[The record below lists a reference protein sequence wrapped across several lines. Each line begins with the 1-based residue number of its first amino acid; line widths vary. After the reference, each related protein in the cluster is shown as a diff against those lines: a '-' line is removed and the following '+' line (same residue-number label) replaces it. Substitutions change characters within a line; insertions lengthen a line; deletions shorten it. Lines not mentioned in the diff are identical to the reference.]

1 LFLKLRLQRQ
11 NPALIRMAAEGDEE
25 AFEMRDLDT
34 GQQHVIFDL
43 ESGAGVS
50 APRFDVLVVPVALVV
65 VCFDCCIGQERI
77 SLCSPSLFCFV
88 VVA

>member
-1 LFLKLRLQRQ
+1 
-11 NPALIRMAAEGDEE
+11 MAAEGDEE

-65 VCFDCCIGQERI
+65 V
-77 SLCSPSLFCFV
+77 
-88 VVA
+88 